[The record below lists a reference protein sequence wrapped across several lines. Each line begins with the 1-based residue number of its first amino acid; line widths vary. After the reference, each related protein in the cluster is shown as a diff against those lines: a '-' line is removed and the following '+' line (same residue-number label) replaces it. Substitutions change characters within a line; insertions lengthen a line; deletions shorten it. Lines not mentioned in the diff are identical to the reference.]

1 MKIGNRKCCLY
12 QPRLWPNLGFHN
24 SEGALHSRHVLITVS
39 YVVCRQYWQRGTR
52 FMEAIYLACPRGLLS
67 SQGFPIQ
74 PPPTQPNP
82 RVSLCQ
88 DLFPP
93 PLDCTAGFVPLGQL
107 DLFSS
112 DEGFVTEGNY
122 FLVIRVN
129 VPSGKT
135 SVMTNSSSNIHSFR
149 SFRCAPIHLIW
160 KITHPS
166 YLSVGQTPAPLRLET
181 NETAV
186 QQPESTSATWVSGS
200 TPALPQATQVKY
212 TMCSYSQL

>member
-1 MKIGNRKCCLY
+1 MWCVDNIGSAELD
-12 QPRLWPNLGFHN
+12 LWKQYTWPALEGFF
-24 SEGALHSRHVLITVS
+24 LHRDF
-39 YVVCRQYWQRGTR
+39 Q
-52 FMEAIYLACPRGLLS
+52 S
-67 SQGFPIQ
+67 SH
-74 PPPTQPNP
+74 PPLQPNP
-82 RVSLCQ
+82 PRLAVSGFVSPSLG
-88 DLFPP
+88 LH
-93 PLDCTAGFVPLGQL
+93 CTAGFVPLGQL

-149 SFRCAPIHLIW
+149 CAPIHLIW
-160 KITHPS
+160 NITHPS

-186 QQPESTSATWVSGS
+186 RQPESTSATWVSGS
-200 TPALPQATQVKY
+200 TPALPQATQVMF
-212 TMCSYSQL
+212 TMCTYSKL

>member
-1 MKIGNRKCCLY
+1 MWCVDNIGSAELD
-12 QPRLWPNLGFHN
+12 LWKQYTWPALEGFFLHRDFQSSHLPPSNL
-24 SEGALHSRHVLITVS
+24 T
-39 YVVCRQYWQRGTR
+39 
-52 FMEAIYLACPRGLLS
+52 
-67 SQGFPIQ
+67 
-74 PPPTQPNP
+74 P

-160 KITHPS
+160 KITYPS

-186 QQPESTSATWVSGS
+186 RQPESTSATWVSGS
-200 TPALPQATQVKY
+200 TPALPQVKLVMY
-212 TMCSYSQL
+212 ILCNYSQL

>member
-1 MKIGNRKCCLY
+1 MSTILAARNSIYGSNIPGLPSRASFFTGISNPATPPSNLT
-12 QPRLWPNLGFHN
+12 PSRL
-24 SEGALHSRHVLITVS
+24 AVS
-39 YVVCRQYWQRGTR
+39 G
-52 FMEAIYLACPRGLLS
+52 
-67 SQGFPIQ
+67 
-74 PPPTQPNP
+74 
-82 RVSLCQ
+82 
-88 DLFPP
+88 FPP

-200 TPALPQATQVKY
+200 TPALPQATQVMF
-212 TMCSYSQL
+212 TMCTYSKL